1 MDFRFTKQERLT
13 KKREFE
19 TVFQEGTVV
28 KNGKLVLY
36 TMPNS
41 LGVSRLGLVVSKKVG
56 NAVRRNRVKR
66 LLREVYRLNKHLLKS
81 SVDIVAIPRHS
92 LPPDVKFSHIESG
105 FIKLLALIK
114 TSNPN
119 EPEG

>member
-1 MDFRFTKQERLT
+1 MDFRFTRQERLT

-19 TVFQEGTVV
+19 KVFQEGKVI
-28 KNGKLVLY
+28 KNGKIVLY
-36 TMPNS
+36 VMPNS

-66 LLREVYRLNKHLLKS
+66 LLREAYRLNKHLLKI

-92 LPPDVKFSHIESG
+92 LPPDVKLSHIESG
-105 FIKLLALIK
+105 LVKLLAQIR
-114 TSNPN
+114 TPD
-119 EPEG
+119 P